1 MTKLLYCRTQD
12 AYQSGYDA
20 LKEYCRAAR
29 KNAFSA
35 YFEKNWHS
43 CRIMWSNYAR
53 GKHFTAGNTTTN
65 RIESNWKYLKM
76 LLGLKKRIDKT
87 LAGLLQH
94 QMIITRQIVSA
105 IEKQHSSSRLPKTVP
120 SFLRAVARRLSPYML
135 EK

>member
-1 MTKLLYCRTQD
+1 MTKLLYRYVYCEKEIYTVVTNSYILCVSRTQD

-29 KNAFSA
+29 KSACFA

-53 GKHFTAGNTTTN
+53 GKLCTAGNTTTN
-65 RIESNWKYLKM
+65 RIESNCKYLKM
-76 LLGLKKRIDKT
+76 LLGLKTRIDKT

-94 QMIITRQIVSA
+94 QMIT
-105 IEKQHSSSRLPKTVP
+105 TV
-120 SFLRAVARRLSPYML
+120 R
-135 EK
+135 